1 MHMSFFSSSIPEALG
16 NYLRRYA
23 FFGLAELAHWLD
35 RRNSWIDTGFGKSS
49 IPLTSFFP
57 FRRIYFIS
65 AVLIVSDFLSCAVYL
80 L

>member
-1 MHMSFFSSSIPEALG
+1 MHMSCFSSSLPEPLG

-35 RRNSWIDTGFGKSS
+35 RRNFWIDTGFGKSS